1 MIDYKPR
8 RLDVAALRAGNLGE
22 VLNIT
27 AWSDVLVQLPSVRLT
42 GVQGWDE
49 LGSLLTQQYIG
60 NITSSQVFAP
70 ATPLHNQATTMTPD
84 RDLERVFQM
93 HLGELCELSCHN
105 VRISCSP

>member
-1 MIDYKPR
+1 MVIDYKPR

-49 LGSLLTQQYIG
+49 LGSLLTQQYIN
-60 NITSSQVFAP
+60 NITSSQVFAHAIP
-70 ATPLHNQATTMTPD
+70 LRGEATAKTKD
-84 RDLERVFQM
+84 RY
-93 HLGELCELSCHN
+93 
-105 VRISCSP
+105 